1 MMNCFGLSD
10 KGRYRA
16 ENQDCFDQHRMKNGV
31 LAGVCDGRGG
41 AAAGRQ
47 ASTMAVERFVAYT
60 RSAAAAS
67 DGEPTEDTLR
77 EAADAAN
84 RKIYHFAG
92 TSPEYAGMGTTLVA
106 GYFTDETATIINI
119 GDSRAYRIA
128 RDGIVQVTKDHSL
141 VQEMVDAGKLTP
153 AQARRHPRRNM
164 ITRAV
169 GSEAFVTSDIFTVPV
184 REGDIFLLCSD
195 GLSNAVEDAE
205 LHRLALAEAGSFEAI
220 CKALVAAALDNGAR
234 DNVTAVVIG
243 KEKGGAADE

>member
-16 ENQDCFDQHRMKNGV
+16 ENQDSFDQCKIGDGV
-31 LAGVCDGRGG
+31 LAVVCDGMGG
-41 AAAGRQ
+41 AAAGLQ
-47 ASTMAVERFVAYT
+47 ASTMAVERFMAYT

-67 DGEPTEDTLR
+67 DGEPDEDTLR
-77 EAADAAN
+77 QAADAAN

-92 TSPEYAGMGTTLVA
+92 SSQEYAGMGTTLVA
-106 GYFTDETATIINI
+106 GYFKDDTAILINV

-141 VQEMVDAGKLTP
+141 VQDMVDAGELTP
-153 AQARRHPRRNM
+153 AQARRHPRRNI

-169 GSEAFVTSDIFTVPV
+169 GSETFVTSDIYTVPV

-195 GLSNAVEDAE
+195 GLSNVVEDAE
-205 LHRLALAEAGSFEAI
+205 LHRLALAQADNLEAM
-220 CKALVAAALDNGAR
+220 CRALVDAALENGAR

-243 KEKGGAADE
+243 REKGGETDE